1 MVVWSLSTAFPSS
14 HHEPTVP
21 LCSWRTLSR
30 DLYPGGHQ
38 KGKAYSLGRSWDLYS
53 CDQCEEGLQ
62 MISILLDFETKVEMA
77 KLDKN
82 PSCFFNN
89 LSLFLFV
96 SSSWIVSRSP
106 RPLVQCVTSS
116 GQIHW
121 RSLDQKNQHRRTSVT
136 IQ

>member
-1 MVVWSLSTAFPSS
+1 
-14 HHEPTVP
+14 
-21 LCSWRTLSR
+21 
-30 DLYPGGHQ
+30 
-38 KGKAYSLGRSWDLYS
+38 
-53 CDQCEEGLQ
+53 

-121 RSLDQKNQHRRTSVT
+121 RSLDQKTNTGELLSQFSDGMLLLLQVR
-136 IQ
+136 